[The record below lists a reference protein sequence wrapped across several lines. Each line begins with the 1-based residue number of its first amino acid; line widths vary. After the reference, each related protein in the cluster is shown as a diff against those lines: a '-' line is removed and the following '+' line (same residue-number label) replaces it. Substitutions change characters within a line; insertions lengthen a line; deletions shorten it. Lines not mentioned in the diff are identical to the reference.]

1 MRPEE
6 TSYQSPLD
14 KPLDQLTDED
24 ISQLTREDCRRYLKE
39 KGMRRPSWNKSQA
52 IQQVLSL
59 KSLLETRSDSGA
71 GTRQSFVSS
80 RTENPQHH
88 IPPVSAAEEP
98 VSYRRKDPPKPS
110 FSGNVSARLP
120 SADNNKSIPPTPNSR
135 IRSLAN
141 EPASQ
146 MTIFY
151 HGKVNVYDDIST
163 TKARAI
169 MQLAGSPIY
178 LPQDTPSGV
187 NTAIRTF
194 PCHLQ
199 AASDKPGSSSPA
211 SSSPSLQTSMSKVA
225 EHTMQY
231 REEGNM
237 SHEVEPE
244 GPASRKASLQ
254 RYLEKRKDRYGLKG

>member
-6 TSYQSPLD
+6 TTYQSALD

-80 RTENPQHH
+80 RPENPLPHH
-88 IPPVSAAEEP
+88 IPSGPVSASDEH
-98 VSYRRKDPPKPS
+98 VSYRRKDPPKLP

-120 SADNNKSIPPTPNSR
+120 STDNNKSIPPTPNR
-135 IRSLAN
+135 IKSVAS
-141 EPASQ
+141 EPVGQ

-151 HGKVNVYDDIST
+151 HGKVNVYDDVSA

-169 MQLAGSPIY
+169 MQLAASPIY
-178 LPQDTPSGV
+178 LPLDTPSGV
-187 NTAIRTF
+187 NTAIRPF

-199 AASDKPGSSSPA
+199 ASSDTPGSSSPA
-211 SSSPSLQTSMSKVA
+211 SSSPSLQTTKVA
-225 EHTMQY
+225 VNTVPY
-231 REEGNM
+231 KEEGSM
-237 SHEVEPE
+237 SHEVEP

-254 RYLEKRKDRYGLKG
+254 RYLEKRKDRYSLKG

>member
-6 TSYQSPLD
+6 TTYQSALD

-80 RTENPQHH
+80 RPENPLPHH
-88 IPPVSAAEEP
+88 IPSGPVSASDEH
-98 VSYRRKDPPKPS
+98 VSYRRKDPPKLP

-120 SADNNKSIPPTPNSR
+120 STDNNKSIPPTPNR
-135 IRSLAN
+135 IKSVAS
-141 EPASQ
+141 EPVGQ

-151 HGKVNVYDDIST
+151 HGKVNVYDDVSA
-163 TKARAI
+163 TKA
-169 MQLAGSPIY
+169 SS
-178 LPQDTPSGV
+178 DT
-187 NTAIRTF
+187 
-194 PCHLQ
+194 
-199 AASDKPGSSSPA
+199 PGSSSPA
-211 SSSPSLQTSMSKVA
+211 SSSPSLQTTKVA
-225 EHTMQY
+225 VNTVPY
-231 REEGNM
+231 KEEGSM
-237 SHEVEPE
+237 SHEVEP

-254 RYLEKRKDRYGLKG
+254 RYLEKRKDRYSLKG